1 MNLGVRLILLLIA
14 LLAPAVQALSAPME
28 YRYWD
33 WGKTAKRDDYQ
44 IAVLRL
50 ALEKTVP
57 SHGPYSI
64 VRVVESY
71 STKRLRREVFNG
83 DRINVHVG
91 PWRRQDRANPYDRN
105 IQIEISIIGGMLGYR
120 NLIVRR
126 EDLAKFH
133 GIDEAADLKRLTA
146 GQGRDWI
153 DVTLY
158 RNHGYLVD
166 DRANLSSLLAMLV
179 NKRFDYLPMSV
190 IEVESFLA
198 NEPDLARD
206 LAVVP
211 GMLIQYPLPAIF
223 YVSASKPELARRL
236 EKGLTMM
243 RKDGSLA
250 QFMERSFQR
259 ELQKLNSETTREY
272 FLDNPSLPKHMQTP
286 RTVFRTR
293 PVLAKP

>member
-1 MNLGVRLILLLIA
+1 MRLRLTLLLIA